1 MKHRDHGLSV
11 AQSQEFDLVVIG
23 GGIAGAGI
31 AQDAASRGL
40 SVVLIEKEDFAS
52 GTSSRTTK
60 LIHGGLRYLEQLH
73 FKLTRELC
81 QERELL
87 EQLAPHMVRDFSFV
101 LPTGRRNWFFGWKA
115 RLGLTIYDIVS
126 WSATHQRHEVLS
138 KDDVMRVSPS
148 LSSRVVSGGL
158 RFHDAITDDS
168 RLVVEVIKS
177 ACHLGATAVNYTEAK
192 GFVIDDG
199 RLVGVNCRDR
209 LNSAEFVIRGKAFV
223 NATGVWI
230 DQVFKLLDRNWGKHV
245 APSKGIHIIVPNSAF
260 ETSSALFLPTE
271 DGRYV
276 FVIPWQRAL
285 MIGTTDHPY
294 HGELESPIPAS
305 DEIDYLLSVVNE
317 YTDSHKLSRKDITGS
332 FAGLRPLVED
342 PTHDTDSS
350 GASREHRIFDGPYGV
365 IGLTGGKLTNYRLMA
380 KQVVDKALIKLP
392 EEIQDHVGK
401 SRTQAI
407 MLGGWLDKQDFLTSS
422 AAISTRARNLKLEPA
437 AIDHITASYGADAQ
451 RVLDYLESEP
461 VLSDRICPDFP
472 PLMAEVKFCVEHELA
487 VSLEDMLFRRLRL
500 GLVHQRQCMEAAPRV
515 AKLMAQLL
523 NWDNVRMDHELRA
536 VDALLDEHLKL
547 VCVPA

>member
-11 AQSQEFDLVVIG
+11 AQTQEFDLVVIG

-40 SVVLIEKEDFAS
+40 SVIIIEKEDFAS
-52 GTSSRTTK
+52 GTSSKTTK
-60 LIHGGLRYLEQLH
+60 LIHGGLRYLEQMH

-87 EQLAPHMVRDFSFV
+87 EQLAPHMVRDFNFV
-101 LPTGRRNWFFGWKA
+101 LPTGRRNWFFGLKA

-126 WSATHQRHEVLS
+126 WSATHQRHEALS
-138 KDDVMRVSPS
+138 QDETLSVAPS
-148 LSSRVVSGGL
+148 LSNKMVSGGL

-192 GFVIDDG
+192 GFVIENG

-209 LNSAEFVIRGKAFV
+209 LNGTEFVIKGQSFV
-223 NATGVWI
+223 NATGVWV
-230 DQVFKLLDRNWGKHV
+230 DQVFKMLDRNWGKHV

-260 ETSSALFLPTE
+260 ETSTALFLPTT

-294 HGELESPIPAS
+294 HGELENPIPAG

-342 PTHDTDSS
+342 PLHDEDSS

-380 KQVVDKALIKLP
+380 KQVVDKALLKLP
-392 EEIQDHVGK
+392 EEEQDHIGK
-401 SRTQAI
+401 SRTQTI
-407 MLGGWLDKQDFLTSS
+407 MLGGWLDKQDFLTAS
-422 AAISTRARNLKLEPA
+422 AAISARARKMKLEPA
-437 AIDHITASYGADAQ
+437 AIDHLVSSYGADAQ
-451 RVLDYLESEP
+451 RVLDYLEAEPQLSE
-461 VLSDRICPDFP
+461 RICPDFP
-472 PLMAEVKFCVEHELA
+472 PLMADVKFCVEQEMA

-523 NWDNVRMDHELRA
+523 NWDTVRMDHELKA
-536 VDALLDEHLKL
+536 VDSLLDEHLKL